1 MQFSGLTRPASAFC
15 LDNNNAKEQAN
26 CKTKQKSN
34 CLAKQQQQCVHKFNN
49 ERTKELH
56 ISVHT
61 SSFTHRFNETKRKN
75 IKKNVY
81 KTDDDQKILLF
92 FVLQSTCTCKVSMS
106 MQC

>member
-49 ERTKELH
+49 ERTKELQ

-61 SSFTHRFNETKRKN
+61 SSFTHRFNETKRKKTSRKMC
-75 IKKNVY
+75 IKLMMTRKYYYFLFY
-81 KTDDDQKILLF
+81 K
-92 FVLQSTCTCKVSMS
+92 VLVRV
-106 MQC
+106 